1 MNEED
6 SIRLSKFL
14 SLVLRH
20 RPEKIGITLDEQG
33 WAEVDVLIQQMNRK
47 GMVISQ
53 EKLQQ
58 VVETNNKN
66 RFAFN
71 ETKTKIRA
79 SQGHS
84 VAVELG
90 YTLQTPPPLLYHG
103 TGKKYLSSIMASGLE
118 KRKRHHVHLST
129 DVATALQVGRRHGE
143 AIVLHIN
150 AARMQ
155 ADGFRFFL
163 SENKVWLTERVPVT
177 YITLSDEEK
186 DSGT

>member
-1 MNEED
+1 MNEKD
-6 SIRLSKFL
+6 STRLSKFL

-20 RPEKIGITLDEQG
+20 RPEQIGITLDVQG
-33 WAEVDVLIQQMNRK
+33 WTEVDVLIQQMNSK
-47 GMVISQ
+47 GMSITP

-84 VAVELG
+84 VAIELG
-90 YTLQTPPPLLYHG
+90 YIPQTPPPLLYHG
-103 TGKKYLSSIMASGLE
+103 TGKKHLPSIMASGLE
-118 KRKRHHVHLST
+118 KMKRHHVHLST

-143 AIVLHIN
+143 AILLHIN
-150 AARMQ
+150 AAKMQ

-163 SENKVWLTERVPVT
+163 SENKVWLTERVPVD

-186 DSGT
+186 YSGT

>member
-1 MNEED
+1 MNEKD

-20 RPEKIGITLDEQG
+20 RPEQIGITLNEQG
-33 WAEVDVLIQQMNRK
+33 WTEVDVLIQQMNRK
-47 GMVISQ
+47 GMAITP

-90 YTLQTPPPLLYHG
+90 YTPQTPPPLLYHG
-103 TGKKYLSSIMASGLE
+103 TSKKYLPSIMASGLE

-129 DVATALQVGRRHGE
+129 DVATALQVGKRHGE

-150 AARMQ
+150 AAKMQ

-163 SENKVWLTERVPVT
+163 SENKVWLTERVPVE